1 MGSISGILK
10 PALPGRAWVGLVL
23 LLLLTANAARCQ
35 TFAEWW
41 SQKKTQRK
49 YLVQQ
54 IAALQVYG
62 GYLKKGYAIADQG
75 LQTVKGFTNGEFSLH
90 QSFISSLKAVSP
102 AVRNHAKVAEIIA
115 MQLAISKAFAIS
127 GDGFLSTSDRAYVL
141 DVKDKVMDE
150 CGKDLEELLLVIT
163 AGKVEM
169 SDDERLERLD
179 KVYIAMQDKA
189 AFTQSFCN
197 QVNLLI
203 QQRAGEQRSLN
214 QLKNSYGIN

>member
-1 MGSISGILK
+1 MGSIKRKI
-10 PALPGRAWVGLVL
+10 AGRCLMLSLMMLFFGG
-23 LLLLTANAARCQ
+23 LTASAQ

-54 IAALQVYG
+54 IAALQMYG
-62 GYLKKGYAIADQG
+62 GYLKKGYDIAGHG
-75 LQTVKGFTNGEFSLH
+75 LQTVKGFTGGEFNLH
-90 QSFISSLKAVSP
+90 KTFISSLKAVSP
-102 AVRNHAKVAEIIA
+102 AVCNNAKVAEIIT
-115 MQLAISKAFAIS
+115 MQLAISHAFAIKS
-127 GDGFLSTSDRAYVL
+127 NSMLSLSDQDYIKN
-141 DVKDKVMDE
+141 VKEKVMEE

-169 SDDERLERLD
+169 NDDERLERLD

-197 QVNLLI
+197 QAGLLI
-203 QQRAGEQRSLN
+203 RQRAGEQRSIDQLN
-214 QLKNSYGIN
+214 NNYEIN